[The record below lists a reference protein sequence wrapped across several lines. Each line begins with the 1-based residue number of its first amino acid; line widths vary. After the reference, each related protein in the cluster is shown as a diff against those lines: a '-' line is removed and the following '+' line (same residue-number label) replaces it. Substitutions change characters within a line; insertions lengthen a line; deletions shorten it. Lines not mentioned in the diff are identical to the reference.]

1 MHERWRSRFISNFR
15 RAIGANVGA
24 LFNDPW
30 AILFLFTVFILLAI
44 SGSWISDGLFLA
56 LFDGRITEGMTMV
69 LISVTILL
77 VLGVAIKNVVTD
89 VHFEV
94 ESRKP
99 RNVKVLV
106 LFLSPPGRGQLEII
120 DEIYKLED
128 FEGKRLSWEMPV
140 YAIKYHADAGTLEK
154 VEVITFMD
162 TDEQFEKFRD
172 LIGRLFPNSS
182 FSMEAH
188 RVSDSEDVKEMYE
201 VLESIFKE
209 LGGKYKDSDIIIDVT
224 GGKKPATIA
233 GVLASVYHF
242 TEVQYVSTTTKEVKS
257 YYVEPAT

>member
-1 MHERWRSRFISNFR
+1 MYGKWRSRFISNFR

-30 AILFLFTVFILLAI
+30 AIVFLFIVFILLAI

-56 LFDGRITEGMTMV
+56 IFEDRVGEGIIMV
-69 LISVTILL
+69 LVSIAILL

-99 RNVKVLV
+99 QNVKVLV
-106 LFLSPPGRGQLEII
+106 LFLSPLGRGQAEII
-120 DEIYKLED
+120 DEIRKFED
-128 FEGKRLSWEMPV
+128 FEGKRLSWEMPA
-140 YAIKYHADAGTLEK
+140 YAIKYHADAGTLER

-162 TDEQFEKFRD
+162 TDEQFDKFKE
-172 LIGRLFPNSS
+172 LVGRLFPNSN
-182 FSMEAH
+182 FSIESH
-188 RVSDSEDVKEMYE
+188 QVSDSEDVKEMYE
-201 VLESIFKE
+201 VLENIFKK
-209 LGGKYKDSDIIIDVT
+209 LDGKYKDSDIIIDVT

-233 GVLASVYHF
+233 GILASVYHF

-257 YYVEPAT
+257 YYVEPAN